1 MDAFLETLKN
11 LGPARLGVML
21 LTLLG
26 LVVFF
31 IYIAVRSGTPSMTLL
46 YGNLSTADAT
56 AVVAKLEISDIPYR
70 MGDNGTEVMV
80 PQQHV
85 GMARMLLAA
94 EGLPS
99 TGTIGYEVFDQKQRF
114 GTTSFVQNI
123 NQLRAL
129 EGELARTIRTLDQV
143 QTARVHLVLP
153 QRELFTRES
162 RAASASVTLSLRGSR
177 QITPEQVQAVQHLVA
192 SAVPELKAEHV
203 AITDTQANLLAG
215 GERDTGLLG
224 GRGGSPE
231 DKKVK
236 YEQHLTSV
244 IEDLVSRVVGYG
256 KVRANVVAEID
267 FDVVSRNSETFD
279 PEGQV
284 LRSSQNIS
292 DEEKDTTGSNSQAV
306 TVENNLPGLPGV
318 GGNGGGLSR
327 TRTEDIANYEISRT
341 VESVMREGGEIRKLS
356 VAVLVDGNYETL
368 PPAEGAEETE
378 AAPARSYSPRS
389 QEELDKIASLVQ
401 SAVGYDSARGDVVQ
415 VVNMQFANTE
425 DLSPMAEE
433 ELVFG
438 LLERQDLLRLAEI
451 LMLGL
456 VSLLVV
462 FVVLR
467 PLVNH
472 FAAAAQSAAADRRAA
487 MEAPRGGAAGM
498 PQMDAAGMQVA
509 GLMEEGEDN
518 IDMVNVE
525 GRINASSMR
534 KISDIVETHPSEAV
548 SVLRSWM
555 SQES

>member
-1 MDAFLETLKN
+1 
-11 LGPARLGVML
+11 
-21 LTLLG
+21 
-26 LVVFF
+26 
-31 IYIAVRSGTPSMTLL
+31 MTLL

-56 AVVAKLEISDIPYR
+56 AVVAKLDLSRIPYR
-70 MGDNGTEVMV
+70 TDETGTEVLV
-80 PQQHV
+80 SQQHV
-85 GMARMLLAA
+85 GRARMLLAA

-129 EGELARTIRTLDQV
+129 EGELARTIRTLDPV

-162 RAASASVTLSLRGSR
+162 REASASVTLSLRGNR
-177 QITPEQVQAVQHLVA
+177 QIDSEQVQAIQHLVA
-192 SAVPELKAEHV
+192 SSVPDLKADKV

-215 GERDTGLLG
+215 GTSDTGYAG

-231 DKKVK
+231 DKKAK
-236 YEQHLTSV
+236 YEQHMTSV

-256 KVRANVVAEID
+256 KVRANVVAEVD
-267 FDVVSRNSETFD
+267 FDVVSRNSESFD

-284 LRSSQNIS
+284 LRSSQSVNN
-292 DEEKDTTGSNSQAV
+292 EEVDSSGNNSQTV
-306 TVENNLPGLPGV
+306 SVENNLPGLPG
-318 GGNGGGLSR
+318 GSNGGGSTR

-341 VESVMREGGEIRKLS
+341 VESVIREGGEIRKLS

-368 PPAEGAEETE
+368 PLAEDAADGETE
-378 AAPARSYSPRS
+378 PERRYSPRS
-389 QEELDKIASLVQ
+389 QEELDKISSLVR
-401 SAVGYDSARGDVVQ
+401 SAVGYDSARGDVVE
-415 VVNMQFANTE
+415 VVNMKFAHAE
-425 DLSPMAEE
+425 EASPLAEE

-467 PLVNH
+467 PLVTH
-472 FAAAAQSAAADRRAA
+472 FAAAAQSAAADRKAA
-487 MEAPRGGAAGM
+487 IETSRGGAMMMAQIEGGGGAAG
-498 PQMDAAGMQVA
+498 AV
-509 GLMEEGEDN
+509 MEEGEDG

-525 GRINASSMR
+525 GRLNASSMR

-548 SVLRSWM
+548 SVIRSWM

>member
-1 MDAFLETLKN
+1 
-11 LGPARLGVML
+11 ML

-46 YGNLSTADAT
+46 YGDLSTADAT
-56 AVVAKLEISDIPYR
+56 AVVAKLELSDIPYR
-70 MGDNGTEVMV
+70 TGDNGMEVMV

-129 EGELARTIRTLDQV
+129 EGELARTIRTLDPV

-162 RAASASVTLSLRGSR
+162 REASASVTLSLRGGR
-177 QITPEQVQAVQHLVA
+177 QIGPEQVQAVQHLVA
-192 SAVPELKAEHV
+192 SAVPDLKADNV

-215 GERDTGLLG
+215 GSRDTGLIG

-231 DKKVK
+231 DKKAK
-236 YEQHLTSV
+236 YEQHMTSV
-244 IEDLVSRVVGYG
+244 VEDLVSRVVGYG
-256 KVRANVVAEID
+256 NVRANVVAEID
-267 FDVVSRNSETFD
+267 FDVVSRNSESFD

-284 LRSSQNIS
+284 LRSSQTIS
-292 DEEKDTTGSNSQAV
+292 DEETDTTGSNSQTV
-306 TVENNLPGLPGV
+306 TVENNLPGLPGAA
-318 GGNGGGLSR
+318 GNGGGLSR

-368 PPAEGAEETE
+368 PPAEDAEDAES
-378 AAPARSYSPRS
+378 APERRYSPRS

-415 VVNMQFANTE
+415 VVNMQFAHTE
-425 DLSPMAEE
+425 DLSPLAEE

-467 PLVNH
+467 PLVTH
-472 FAAAAQSAAADRRAA
+472 FAAAAQSAAAERRTA
-487 MEAPRGGAAGM
+487 MEAPRGGAAAMG
-498 PQMDAAGMQVA
+498 QMDAGGMQAAGM
-509 GLMEEGEDN
+509 MEDGEDN

>member
-46 YGNLSTADAT
+46 YGELSTADAA
-56 AVVAKLEISDIPYR
+56 AVVTKLELSDIPYR
-70 MGDNGTEVMV
+70 TGEGGTEVLV
-80 PQQHV
+80 PHQHV

-129 EGELARTIRTLDQV
+129 EGELARTIRTLDHV

-162 RAASASVTLSLRGSR
+162 RKASASVTLSLRGGR
-177 QITPEQVQAVQHLVA
+177 QISPEQVQAVQHLVA
-192 SAVPELKAEHV
+192 SAVPDLKAENV

-215 GERDTGLLG
+215 GTQEGGLLG
-224 GRGGSPE
+224 GRGGTPE
-231 DKKVK
+231 EKRIK
-236 YEQHLTSV
+236 YEQRLTNV
-244 IEDLVSRVVGYG
+244 IEDMVSRVVGYG
-256 KVRANVVAEID
+256 NVRANVAAEID
-267 FDVVSRNSETFD
+267 FDVVSRNSESFD
-279 PEGQV
+279 PDGQV

-292 DEEKDTTGSNSQAV
+292 DEETDTTGSNSQAV
-306 TVENNLPGLPGV
+306 TVENNLPGLPGAA
-318 GGNGGGLSR
+318 GGGGGLSR

-341 VESVMREGGEIRKLS
+341 VESVMSEGGEIRKLS

-368 PPAEGAEETE
+368 PPAEGTEEE
-378 AAPARSYSPRS
+378 AAAERRYVPRS

-415 VVNMQFANTE
+415 VVNMQFAHTQE
-425 DLSPMAEE
+425 LSPLAEE

-467 PLVNH
+467 PLVSH
-472 FAAAAQSAAADRRAA
+472 FAAAAQSAAAERRST
-487 MEAPRGGAAGM
+487 MEAPRGGAAAMAQMEAGGM
-498 PQMDAAGMQVA
+498 QGAGM
-509 GLMEEGEDN
+509 MEEGEDS
-518 IDMVNVE
+518 IDLANVE
-525 GRINASSMR
+525 GRLNASSMR

-548 SVLRSWM
+548 SVIRSWM